1 MTKVARSR
9 NTEKESNMA
18 TLREQVEELKKQ
30 NAELEKMYKKDVKQ
44 VTRERDEAREKVRAL
59 EELLAEKQ
67 PAVEAS
73 VLRGMRH
80 V

>member
-1 MTKVARSR
+1 
-9 NTEKESNMA
+9 MA
-18 TLREQVEELKKQ
+18 TMKEQIEELKKQ

-44 VTRERDEAREKVRAL
+44 LIKERDEACENVRAL
-59 EELLAEKQ
+59 EELLSKKQ
-67 PAVEAS
+67 PAAEAK